1 MTSESN
7 FGSFPTKYKVSTYA
21 PKKLRTDD
29 SKQTKRK
36 VYTAVCA
43 V

>member
-1 MTSESN
+1 MTSKSN
-7 FGSFPTKYKVSTYA
+7 FGSFQTKYKVSTYA
-21 PKKLRTDD
+21 TKKVRTDD

-36 VYTAVCA
+36 VYRAVCA